1 MKQCRISRDT
11 LSAPDMKTT
20 KPIRNLL
27 AANRSEIAI
36 RIFRAA
42 NELGLRT
49 VAIYSQEDR
58 LALHRFKAD
67 EAYQIG
73 AGKGPVEAYLDIAG
87 IIALAKERDVD
98 AIHPG
103 YGFLSENPAFAR
115 ACRKAGITFIGPP
128 PELLELLGDKTAAR
142 RLAMSAGVPV
152 LPGTEEPVKSAA
164 EAHTIAKKIGYPVIV
179 KASMGGGGRGMRVV
193 QDDSQLE
200 TQLEEAQGEARSAF
214 GDASV
219 FLEKYLH
226 RARHIEVQ
234 ILADQHGNLLHLY
247 ERDCSVQRRHQKVV
261 EVAPASNLPEQARRE
276 LCEAALQIARK
287 ADYRNAGTVEF
298 LFDVDSQKWYFIE
311 VNPRIQ
317 VEHTVTEMVTGID
330 LVRSQILVA
339 QGYKLHESP
348 MALPQQENVPL
359 NGAALQCRVT
369 TEDPEKNFAPDYG
382 KISTYRSPAGFGIRL
397 DGGTAY
403 AGAML
408 AAYYDS
414 LLVKVTA
421 WGSNLP
427 EACQRMDRALREFR
441 IRGVKTNIPFV
452 ENVVNHPKFRAGEV
466 TTSFLEDYPEL
477 FRFPSRGDRATK
489 LLSHVGDVI
498 LNGNPEVKGKQ
509 APEVFETPVI
519 PATPGIAPPAGTRQV
534 LQKLGPEK
542 FAAWARKE
550 KRLLITDT
558 TFRDAHQSLMAT
570 RVRTYDLLATAS
582 AVAQRLPNLFSLE
595 MWGGATFD
603 TALRFLHEDPWQR
616 LRELRQR
623 IPNICFQMLL
633 RGANAVGYASY
644 PDNVIIEFVREA
656 HAQGVDIFRIFDS
669 LNSVEN
675 MRVSIDAAVECG
687 AVCEPA
693 ICYTGDILDKGRPK
707 FSLKYYVAMAKQLE
721 KLGAHFLAIKDMA
734 GLCKPYAAFELVKA
748 LREEIVIPI
757 HFHTHDT
764 SGINSAT
771 VLKAADAGVDVADA
785 AIAAMSGGT
794 SQPNLNSIVEAL
806 RHTPR
811 DTQLDV
817 ETLNECSDYWEAVR
831 VYYLPFDTGPK
842 AGSARL
848 YQHEIPGGQYTN
860 LREQAAAMGLG
871 HRWREVEK
879 MYAEVNQLFG
889 DIVKVTPSSK
899 VVGDMTLFL
908 MANEMQPAEILK
920 LNERHD
926 VSFPNSVVEMFS
938 GVLGVPPGGW
948 PRKLQRIILRGQAP
962 LEGRPGSKMA
972 AINMDEEQKSLE
984 KKLGR
989 AVRHDDLL
997 SYLLYPEVFT
1007 KFDKF
1012 RQTYSDVGVLPT
1024 PAFFYGLKSGEE
1036 ITVEIES
1043 GKSLII
1049 KFLTISEP
1057 HPDGTRTLFFELNG
1071 QPREVTLRDRALR
1084 VVERAHPKADP
1095 ADPGQVAA
1103 PTAGVISGVAVQ
1115 VNHPVERGAKLL
1127 TLEAMKM
1134 QSNIYAP
1141 ISGRV
1146 AKLLVASGQHVE
1158 AKDLLVT
1165 ITP

>member
-1 MKQCRISRDT
+1 M
-11 LSAPDMKTT
+11 T
-20 KPIRNLL
+20 KPKNIQKLL

-49 VAIYSQEDR
+49 VGIYSQEDR
-58 LALHRFKAD
+58 LGLHRFKAD

-73 AGKGPVEAYLDIAG
+73 AGKGPVEAYLDIGG
-87 IIALAKERDVD
+87 IVALAKAKNVD

-115 ACRKAGITFIGPP
+115 ACEKAGITFVGPTP
-128 PELLELLGDKTAAR
+128 SLLELLGDKTAAR
-142 RLAMSAGVPV
+142 KLAASAGVPV
-152 LPGTEEPVKSAA
+152 LPGTEEPVKSST
-164 EAHTIAKKIGYPVIV
+164 EAHKIAGEIGYPIII

-193 QDDSQLE
+193 HDATQLDAR
-200 TQLEEAQGEARSAF
+200 LEEAQGEARSTC

-219 FLEKYLH
+219 FLEKFLP

-234 ILADQHGNLLHLY
+234 ILADYHGNLLHLWD
-247 ERDCSVQRRHQKVV
+247 RDCSVQRRHQKVV
-261 EVAPASNLPEQARRE
+261 ELAPAANLPAGVRSE
-276 LCEAALQIARK
+276 LCDAAVRIARK
-287 ADYRNAGTVEF
+287 ANYRNAGTVEF
-298 LFDVDSQKWYFIE
+298 LYDVDAGKWYFIE

-330 LVRSQILVA
+330 LVQAQIRIA
-339 QGYKLHESP
+339 EGCGLHDAPLSLPKQES
-348 MALPQQENVPL
+348 VPL
-359 NGAALQCRVT
+359 YGAALQCRVT

-403 AGAML
+403 AGALL

-421 WGSNLP
+421 WGLNLP
-427 EACQRMDRALREFR
+427 EVCQRMDRALREFR
-441 IRGVKTNIPFV
+441 IRGVKTNIPFL
-452 ENVVNHPKFRAGEV
+452 ENVVNHPRFRAGEV
-466 TTSFLEDYPEL
+466 TTAFLDDSPEL
-477 FRFPSRGDRATK
+477 FRIATRGDRATK
-489 LLSHVGDVI
+489 LLSYLGDVI
-498 LNGNPEVKGKQ
+498 LNGNPEVKGKKIS
-509 APEVFETPVI
+509 ENLE
-519 PATPGIAPPAGTRQV
+519 PAVLPSVPGIAPPDGSRHL
-534 LQKLGPEK
+534 LQQLGPKK

-558 TFRDAHQSLMAT
+558 TFRDAHQSLLAT
-570 RVRTYDLLATAS
+570 RVRTYDLLATAD
-582 AVAQRLPNLFSLE
+582 AVAQRLPNLFSVE

-616 LRELRQR
+616 LRQLRQR

-644 PDNVIIEFVREA
+644 PDNVIEEFVREA
-656 HAQGVDIFRIFDS
+656 HAQGIDIFRVFDS
-669 LNSVEN
+669 LNSIDN
-675 MRVSIDAAVECG
+675 IRVAIDAVLETG

-707 FSLKYYVAMAKQLE
+707 YSLKYYVGMAKQLE

-734 GLCKPYAAFELVKA
+734 GLCKPYAAFQLVRA
-748 LREEIVIPI
+748 LHEEIAIPI

-764 SGINSAT
+764 SGLNAAS

-785 AIAAMSGGT
+785 AVASMSGGT

-817 ETLNECSDYWEAVR
+817 DALNECSDYWETVR
-831 VYYLPFDTGPK
+831 TYYLPFDSAPK
-842 AGSARL
+842 SGSARL

-860 LREQAAAMGLG
+860 LREQATAMGLG

-879 MYAEVNQLFG
+879 MYACVNQLFG

-899 VVGDMTLFL
+899 VVGDMALFL
-908 MANEMQPAEILK
+908 MAKEMSPGDLLK
-920 LNERHD
+920 LDEHHD
-926 VSFPNSVVEMFS
+926 LSLPNSVVEMFS
-938 GVLGVPPGGW
+938 GGLGVPPGGW
-948 PRKLQRIILRGQAP
+948 PRKLQKIILRGAAP
-962 LEGRPGSKMA
+962 LRGLPSDSLPA
-972 AINMDEEQKSLE
+972 ANFDHEQQALE
-984 KKLGR
+984 KKVGHAMR
-989 AVRHDDLL
+989 RDDLL
-997 SYLLYPEVFT
+997 SFLLYPDVFL
-1007 KFDKF
+1007 KYDKF
-1012 RQTYSDVGVLPT
+1012 QQTYSDVSVLPT
-1024 PAFFYGLKSGEE
+1024 GAFFYGLKSGEE
-1036 ITVEIES
+1036 ITIEIEL
-1043 GKSLII
+1043 GKTLIV
-1049 KFLTISEP
+1049 KFLTSSDA

-1071 QPREVTLRDRALR
+1071 QPREVNVRDRALR

-1095 ADPGQVAA
+1095 ADAGQVPA
-1103 PTAGVISGVAVQ
+1103 PTAGVISGIAVQ
-1115 VNHPVERGAKLL
+1115 ANHAVERGAKLL

-1146 AKLLVASGQHVE
+1146 TKLLVASGQHVE
-1158 AKDLLVT
+1158 AKDLLV
-1165 ITP
+1165 IIVP